1 MQISEILLFRF
12 CKKRL
17 PYLIITS
24 SCYAFLYVLIF
35 TEVLHPSAFLFIFS
49 IIIGMPYVAITSSLA
64 RMADAGISGGWIAL
78 LFAGPLGAVLQIA
91 LIILPTKTPD

>member
-1 MQISEILLFRF
+1 M
-12 CKKRL
+12 
-17 PYLIITS
+17 
-24 SCYAFLYVLIF
+24 
-35 TEVLHPSAFLFIFS
+35 
-49 IIIGMPYVAITSSLA
+49 AITSSLA